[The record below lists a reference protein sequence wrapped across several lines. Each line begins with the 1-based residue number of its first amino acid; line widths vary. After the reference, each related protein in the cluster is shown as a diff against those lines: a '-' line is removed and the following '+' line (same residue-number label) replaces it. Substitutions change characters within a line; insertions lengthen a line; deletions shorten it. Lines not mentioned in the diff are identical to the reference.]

1 MKVYRFIASNR
12 KINDMNKVLIA
23 LSAGVFLFVGCHT
36 EKGYRSA
43 DFSGQKLYTKGYS
56 SATELK
62 ENEVLGLKNTRA
74 VTDDDI
80 NRILDETSTIKV
92 REGSTILLVQSGA
105 PSPDQ
110 SMIDELSKRF
120 VVIPHTGL
128 PAQVRNGGDDVSKAL
143 RLAAAHSKAETI
155 IVYWGELEMKRDEMP
170 TSLVSW
176 VPVVDFMVPDEFER
190 LRMHLKL
197 ALIDV
202 RTGHWST
209 FRTEPIETEALTT
222 RHAREHQKRYP
233 LQKSKN
239 RLYQNAVRKLVDSYS
254 LARN

>member
-1 MKVYRFIASNR
+1 MK
-12 KINDMNKVLIA
+12 KVLIA
-23 LSAGVFLFVGCHT
+23 VLSGAFLFMGCHT

-56 SATELK
+56 PASELK

-74 VTDDDI
+74 VTDHDI
-80 NRILDETSTIKV
+80 NRILDETSTIRV

-120 VVIPHTGL
+120 VVVPHTGISSE
-128 PAQVRNGGDDVSKAL
+128 VRSGGEDVSKAL

-155 IVYWGELEMKRDEMP
+155 VVYWGQLEMKRDEMP
-170 TSLVSW
+170 TSIVSW

-202 RTGHWST
+202 RTANWAT

-222 RHAREHQKRYP
+222 RHAREHQKRYS
-233 LQKSKN
+233 LQNSKQ